1 MLKEPFHEKLP
12 VRLSATERD
21 QRSREA
27 SSRSVAWNR
36 DKEVEKKRAK
46 EIGDGLKSEEAAIG
60 LLNLAADTGV
70 EEQQVECVEVADYAT
85 ERVNKIRL
93 DTEEMCGSR
102 EMTPEERKQA
112 RQGELPGIEHL
123 SSSRTARAMAAATIG
138 DRHGGSGGKPS

>member
-1 MLKEPFHEKLP
+1 MQKEPFHEKLP

-46 EIGDGLKSEEAAIG
+46 EIGDGLKAEEAAIG
-60 LLNLAADTGV
+60 ALNLAADTGV
-70 EEQQVECVEVADYAT
+70 EEQQVECVEVADYAS

-93 DTEEMCGSR
+93 DTEEMYGSR

-123 SSSRTARAMAAATIG
+123 SSSRTARAMAAVGIG
-138 DRHGGSGGKPS
+138 ERHGGSGGKPS